1 MFERINQIIRNIEG
15 IEDELTISLN
25 MAKITLE
32 QYVMIKRGS
41 ADMPEGMNMSLFS
54 HVDEQVTALKKEI
67 DMLNKLK
74 REWFV
79 F

>member
-1 MFERINQIIRNIEG
+1 MFERINQIIKNIEN
-15 IEDELTISLN
+15 IQDEITISLN

-32 QYVMIKRGS
+32 DYIMIKRGS
-41 ADMPEGMNMSLFS
+41 ADMPENLNMSLFMA
-54 HVDEQVTALKKEI
+54 VDEHVMALKKEI
-67 DMLNKLK
+67 DTLNKLK

>member
-1 MFERINQIIRNIEG
+1 MFERINQIIKNIENLQ
-15 IEDELTISLN
+15 DEIVITLN

-32 QYVMIKRGS
+32 DYVMIKRGS
-41 ADMPEGMNMSLFS
+41 MDMPEHLNMALFS
-54 HVDEQVTALKKEI
+54 HIDEQIMALKKEI
-67 DMLNKLK
+67 DLLNKLK

>member
-1 MFERINQIIRNIEG
+1 MFERINQIIKNIEN
-15 IEDELTISLN
+15 IQDEIIITLN

-32 QYVMIKRGS
+32 EYIMIKRGS
-41 ADMPEGMNMSLFS
+41 ADMPEHLNMSLFMTI
-54 HVDEQVTALKKEI
+54 DEQVMALKKEI
-67 DMLNKLK
+67 DTLNKLK

>member
-32 QYVMIKRGS
+32 DYIMIKRGS
-41 ADMPEGMNMSLFS
+41 RDMPEGLNMSLFS
-54 HVDEQVTALKKEI
+54 HVDEQVMALKKEI
-67 DMLNKLK
+67 ETLNKLK
-74 REWFV
+74 KEWFV

>member
-1 MFERINQIIRNIEG
+1 MFERINQIIRNIES
-15 IEDELTISLN
+15 IEDELTIALN

-32 QYVMIKRGS
+32 DYIMIKRGS
-41 ADMPEGMNMSLFS
+41 ADMPEGLNMSIFS
-54 HVDEQVTALKKEI
+54 QVDEQVMALKQEI
-67 DMLNKLK
+67 DTLNKLK

>member
-1 MFERINQIIRNIEG
+1 MLERINQIIRNIEG
-15 IEDELTISLN
+15 IEDELVISLN

-32 QYVMIKRGS
+32 EYIMIKRGS
-41 ADMPEGMNMSLFS
+41 ADMPEHINMSLFS
-54 HVDEQVTALKKEI
+54 HVDEQVMALKKEI
-67 DMLNKLK
+67 DTLNKLK